1 MPGLKKGIKQ
11 IKMQSGGTKK
21 QQAREAISKRL
32 KEKGLA
38 DVTKEELDR
47 FKKRQKFKGSN
58 KEALRMLLN
67 QRKAKPK
74 VVGTELNDPRL
85 ARFKDKKEIKKS
97 QEQIKAGVKK
107 AEQRRKTEKKK
118 GERTAGA
125 ALALTGAGKV
135 ATGVL
140 PKVATKVATAIKT
153 GKDVT
158 AVARNKTEKLKD
170 RQVIRNKKGEISRVS
185 NKNIK
190 RGETLQ
196 KVGSKAKKA
205 VDETRKTIKSAT
217 GVGVGK
223 GRKGT
228 QTERDGFNV
237 IRGNISAKT
246 VKRGRNLR
254 KGTKIAA
261 PTITAAATSSAAAKQ
276 ANKRKEEQAQKM
288 RAGGTFKGTF

>member
-11 IKMQSGGTKK
+11 IKMQDGGTKR
-21 QQAREAISKRL
+21 QTREAISKRL

-47 FKKRQKFKGSN
+47 FKKRQKIKGSD

-74 VVGTELNDPRL
+74 VKATDLDDPL
-85 ARFKDKKEIKKS
+85 LKPFTKKAIKKS
-97 QEQIKAGVKK
+97 QEQIKADVKK
-107 AEQRRKTEKKK
+107 AEQRRETEKKK

-135 ATGVL
+135 ATNVL

-158 AVARNKTEKLKD
+158 AVARGKTEKLKD
-170 RQVIRNKKGEISRVS
+170 RQVIRNKKGKISRVS

-190 RGETLQ
+190 RGEALQ

-223 GRKGT
+223 GPKGT
-228 QTERDGFNV
+228 QTERGAFNV

-254 KGTKIAA
+254 KGAKIGA

-276 ANKRKEEQAQKM
+276 AKKRKEEKAALM
-288 RAGGTFKGTF
+288 RAGGTFKGSF

>member
-1 MPGLKKGIKQ
+1 MKKKVV
-11 IKMQSGGTKK
+11 MRKK
-21 QQAREAISKRL
+21 KTVPDSREAISKRL
-32 KEKGLA
+32 TSRGLA

-47 FKKRQKFKGSN
+47 FKKRRKFTGSN
-58 KEALRMLLN
+58 RDALRMFLN
-67 QRKAKPK
+67 ERQAKPRVK
-74 VVGTELNDPRL
+74 ATGLDDPL
-85 ARFKDKKEIKKS
+85 LKPFTKKAIKKS
-97 QEQIKAGVKK
+97 QKQIAADVKK

-125 ALALTGAGKV
+125 ALTVAGAGKV
-135 ATGVL
+135 ATKVL
-140 PKVATKVATAIKT
+140 PKVATKVATVIKT

-190 RGETLQ
+190 RGEALQ
-196 KVGSKAKKA
+196 TVGSKAKKA

-246 VKRGRNLR
+246 VQRGRNLR

-276 ANKRKEEQAQKM
+276 AKKKKEEKAALM
-288 RAGGTFKGTF
+288 RAGGTFKGSF